1 MKSDCRDCPLGGDDS
16 WYNRRMT
23 EILMVDDERAIRDSM
38 ARRLRETGFAV
49 RVAATGAAGVAA
61 FGERRPDLV
70 LLDVM
75 MPGMDGYAACKAMRS
90 VDRETP
96 IVFLSALDAED
107 DQIRGLEAGAD
118 DYVSKTASPAL
129 LEARIRK
136 ALERAD
142 RFSKM
147 DAPAAMTKTEA
158 DIYRLL
164 ESDRGKFFSYRE
176 IFSAVCGEGYFAD
189 EGAIRVHVSNMRKK
203 LPDGESLVAKR
214 GVGYALVRG

>member
-1 MKSDCRDCPLGGDDS
+1 
-16 WYNRRMT
+16 MT
-23 EILMVDDERAIRDSM
+23 EILLVDDERSIRDSLSCQ
-38 ARRLRETGFAV
+38 LREAGFTV

-75 MPGMDGYAACKAMRS
+75 MPGMDGYAVCEAMRCA
-90 VDRETP
+90 DRETP
-96 IVFLSALDAED
+96 IVFLSALDAEE
-107 DQIRGLEAGAD
+107 DQIRGLDAGAD
-118 DYVSKTASPAL
+118 DYVSKTASPTL
-129 LEARIRK
+129 LVARIRK

-164 ESDRGKFFSYRE
+164 ESDRGRFFSYRE
-176 IFSAVCGEGYFAD
+176 IFSAVCGEGYYAD

-203 LPDGESLVAKR
+203 LPSGERLVAKR

>member
-1 MKSDCRDCPLGGDDS
+1 
-16 WYNRRMT
+16 
-23 EILMVDDERAIRDSM
+23 MVDDERTIRDSLS
-38 ARRLRETGFAV
+38 RLLREAGFEV

-118 DYVSKTASPAL
+118 DYVAKTASPAL
-129 LEARIRK
+129 LAARIRK

-147 DAPAAMTKTEA
+147 DAPAEMTKTEA

-164 ESDRGKFFSYRE
+164 ESDRGRFFSYRE
-176 IFSAVCGEGYFAD
+176 IFSAVCGEGYYAD
-189 EGAIRVHVSNMRKK
+189 ESVIRVHVSNMRKK
-203 LPDGESLVAKR
+203 LPAGERLVTR
-214 GVGYALVRG
+214 RCVGYALVRPSPVNICSSSEILR

>member
-1 MKSDCRDCPLGGDDS
+1 
-16 WYNRRMT
+16 MT
-23 EILMVDDERAIRDSM
+23 EILLVDDERTIRDSLS
-38 ARRLRETGFAV
+38 RLLREAGFSV
-49 RVAATGAAGVAA
+49 RVAANGAAGVEV
-61 FGERRPDLV
+61 FRERRPDLV

-75 MPGMDGYAACKAMRS
+75 MPGMDGYAACALMRS

-107 DQIRGLEAGAD
+107 DQIRGLDAGAD

-164 ESDRGKFFSYRE
+164 ESDRGRFFSYRE
-176 IFSAVCGEGYFAD
+176 IFSAVCGEGYYAD

-203 LPDGESLVAKR
+203 LPADECLVAKR
-214 GVGYALVRG
+214 GVGYSLVRG

>member
-1 MKSDCRDCPLGGDDS
+1 MNPRVE
-16 WYNRRMT
+16 
-23 EILMVDDERAIRDSM
+23 EILLVDDERTIRDSLS
-38 ARRLRETGFAV
+38 RLLREAGFTV
-49 RVAATGAAGVAA
+49 LIAANGAAGVEA
-61 FGERRPDLV
+61 FRGRRPDLV

-75 MPGMDGYAACKAMRS
+75 MPGMDGYAVCEAMRS
-90 VDRETP
+90 ADRETP

-107 DQIRGLEAGAD
+107 DQIRGLAAGAD
-118 DYVSKTASPAL
+118 DYVSKMASPAL

-147 DAPAAMTKTEA
+147 DAPATMTKTEA

-164 ESDRGKFFSYRE
+164 ESDCGRFFSYRE

-203 LPDGESLVAKR
+203 LPAGERLVAKR
-214 GVGYALVRG
+214 GVGYSLVRG

>member
-1 MKSDCRDCPLGGDDS
+1 MNPRVE
-16 WYNRRMT
+16 
-23 EILMVDDERAIRDSM
+23 EILLVDDERTIRGSLS
-38 ARRLRETGFAV
+38 RLLREAGFSV
-49 RVAATGAAGVAA
+49 RVAANGAAGVEA
-61 FGERRPDLV
+61 FRSRRPDLV

-75 MPGMDGYAACKAMRS
+75 MPGMDGYAVCEAMRS
-90 VDRETP
+90 ADRETP

-107 DQIRGLEAGAD
+107 DQIRGLDAGAD

-164 ESDRGKFFSYRE
+164 ESDCGRFFSYRE

-203 LPDGESLVAKR
+203 LPADERLVAKR

>member
-1 MKSDCRDCPLGGDDS
+1 
-16 WYNRRMT
+16 MT
-23 EILMVDDERAIRDSM
+23 EILLVDDERTIRDSLS
-38 ARRLRETGFAV
+38 RLLREAGFMV
-49 RVAATGAAGVAA
+49 LIAANGAAGVET
-61 FGERRPDLV
+61 FHERRPDLV

-75 MPGMDGYAACKAMRS
+75 MPGMDGYAVCEAMRS
-90 VDRETP
+90 ADRETP

-107 DQIRGLEAGAD
+107 DQIRGLAAGAD

-164 ESDRGKFFSYRE
+164 ESDCGRFFSYRE

-203 LPDGESLVAKR
+203 LPAGERLVAQR
-214 GVGYALVRG
+214 GVGYSLVRG

>member
-1 MKSDCRDCPLGGDDS
+1 
-16 WYNRRMT
+16 MT
-23 EILMVDDERAIRDSM
+23 SGRYATPWRANF
-38 ARRLRETGFAV
+38 ARRASRSASRRRARQAWLRLAS
-49 RVAATGAAGVAA
+49 GV
-61 FGERRPDLV
+61 PTL
-70 LLDVM
+70 
-75 MPGMDGYAACKAMRS
+75 CS
-90 VDRETP
+90 
-96 IVFLSALDAED
+96 SALDAED

-164 ESDRGKFFSYRE
+164 ESDRGKVFSYRE

-189 EGAIRVHVSNMRKK
+189 EGAIRVQVSNRRTK
-203 LPDGESLVAKR
+203 LTAGASLVAKR
-214 GVGYALVRG
+214 GVGYALVHGHPPTTR

>member
-1 MKSDCRDCPLGGDDS
+1 
-16 WYNRRMT
+16 MT
-23 EILMVDDERAIRDSM
+23 DILLVDDERTIRDSLS
-38 ARRLRETGFAV
+38 RLLREAGFAV
-49 RVAATGAAGVAA
+49 RVAANGAAGVEV
-61 FGERRPDLV
+61 FRERRPDLV

-75 MPGMDGYAACKAMRS
+75 MPGMDGYAACALMRS

-107 DQIRGLEAGAD
+107 DQIRGLDAGAD

-147 DAPAAMTKTEA
+147 DAPAGTRGQVFEDGRSRCDDK
-158 DIYRLL
+158 
-164 ESDRGKFFSYRE
+164 DRG
-176 IFSAVCGEGYFAD
+176 G
-189 EGAIRVHVSNMRKK
+189 H
-203 LPDGESLVAKR
+203 LPTP
-214 GVGYALVRG
+214 

>member
-1 MKSDCRDCPLGGDDS
+1 
-16 WYNRRMT
+16 MT
-23 EILMVDDERAIRDSM
+23 EILLVDDERTVRESM
-38 ARRLRETGFAV
+38 ARRLRELGFSV
-49 RVAATGAAGVAA
+49 RAASSGAAGVGA
-61 FGERRPDLV
+61 FRERRPDLV

-75 MPGMDGYAACKAMRS
+75 MPRMDGYEACRAMRS

-96 IVFLSALDAED
+96 IVFLSALDAEG

-118 DYVSKTASPAL
+118 DYVSKAVSTAL

-164 ESDRGKFFSYRE
+164 ESDRGRFLSYRE
-176 IFSAVCGEGYFAD
+176 IFSAVCGAGYFAD
-189 EGAIRVHVSNMRKK
+189 EGALRVHVSNMRKK
-203 LPDGESLVAKR
+203 LPDGERLVARR
-214 GVGYALVRG
+214 GVGYALVHG

>member
-1 MKSDCRDCPLGGDDS
+1 
-16 WYNRRMT
+16 MT
-23 EILMVDDERAIRDSM
+23 DILLVDDERTICGSLSRL
-38 ARRLRETGFAV
+38 LREPGFTV
-49 RVAATGAAGVAA
+49 RVAANGAAGVDA
-61 FGERRPDLV
+61 FRERRPDLV

-75 MPGMDGYAACKAMRS
+75 MPGMDGYAVCEAMRS
-90 VDRETP
+90 ADRETP

-107 DQIRGLEAGAD
+107 DQIRGLAAGAD

-147 DAPAAMTKTEA
+147 DAPVAMTKTEA

-164 ESDRGKFFSYRE
+164 ESDRGRFFSYRE
-176 IFSAVCGEGYFAD
+176 IFSAVCGEGYYAD
-189 EGAIRVHVSNMRKK
+189 EGAVRVHVSNMRKK
-203 LPDGESLVAKR
+203 LPSSERLVAKR

>member
-1 MKSDCRDCPLGGDDS
+1 MNPRVE
-16 WYNRRMT
+16 
-23 EILMVDDERAIRDSM
+23 EILLVDDERTIRDSLS
-38 ARRLRETGFAV
+38 RLLREAGFSV
-49 RVAATGAAGVAA
+49 RVAANGAAGVEA
-61 FGERRPDLV
+61 FRERRPDLV

-75 MPGMDGYAACKAMRS
+75 MPGMDGYAVCEAMRCA
-90 VDRETP
+90 DRETP

-107 DQIRGLEAGAD
+107 DQIRGLDAGAD

-164 ESDRGKFFSYRE
+164 ESDRGRFFSYRE
-176 IFSAVCGEGYFAD
+176 IFSAVCGEGYYAD

-203 LPDGESLVAKR
+203 LSSGERLVAKR
-214 GVGYALVRG
+214 CVGYSLVRS

>member
-1 MKSDCRDCPLGGDDS
+1 
-16 WYNRRMT
+16 MT
-23 EILMVDDERAIRDSM
+23 DILLVDDERTIRGSLS
-38 ARRLRETGFAV
+38 RLLREAGFTV
-49 RVAATGAAGVAA
+49 LIAANGAAGVDA
-61 FGERRPDLV
+61 FRERRPDLV

-75 MPGMDGYAACKAMRS
+75 MPGMDGYAVCEAMRCA
-90 VDRETP
+90 DRETP

-107 DQIRGLEAGAD
+107 DQIRGLAAGAD

-164 ESDRGKFFSYRE
+164 ESDCGRFFSYRE

-189 EGAIRVHVSNMRKK
+189 AGAIRVHVSNMRKK
-203 LPDGESLVAKR
+203 LLSGERLVAKR
-214 GVGYALVRG
+214 GVGYSLVRG

>member
-1 MKSDCRDCPLGGDDS
+1 
-16 WYNRRMT
+16 MT
-23 EILMVDDERAIRDSM
+23 EILLVDDERAIRDSLS
-38 ARRLRETGFAV
+38 RLLREAGFTV
-49 RVAATGAAGVAA
+49 RVAANGAAGVEA
-61 FGERRPDLV
+61 FRERRPDLV

-75 MPGMDGYAACKAMRS
+75 MPGMDGYAVCEAMRS
-90 VDRETP
+90 ADRETP

-107 DQIRGLEAGAD
+107 DQIRGLDAGAD

-147 DAPAAMTKTEA
+147 DAPATMTKTEA

-164 ESDRGKFFSYRE
+164 ESDCGRFFSYRE

-203 LPDGESLVAKR
+203 LPADERLVAKR

>member
-1 MKSDCRDCPLGGDDS
+1 M
-16 WYNRRMT
+16 
-23 EILMVDDERAIRDSM
+23 
-38 ARRLRETGFAV
+38 
-49 RVAATGAAGVAA
+49 
-61 FGERRPDLV
+61 DL
-70 LLDVM
+70 M
-75 MPGMDGYAACKAMRS
+75 MPGMDGYAVCEAMRCA
-90 VDRETP
+90 DRETP

-107 DQIRGLEAGAD
+107 DQIRGLDAGAD

-164 ESDRGKFFSYRE
+164 ESDCGRFFSYRE

-203 LPDGESLVAKR
+203 LPADERLVAKR

>member
-1 MKSDCRDCPLGGDDS
+1 
-16 WYNRRMT
+16 MT
-23 EILMVDDERAIRDSM
+23 EILLVDDERTIRDSLS
-38 ARRLRETGFAV
+38 RLLREAGFTV
-49 RVAATGAAGVAA
+49 LIAANGAAGVEA
-61 FGERRPDLV
+61 FRERRPDLV

-75 MPGMDGYAACKAMRS
+75 MPGMDGYAVCEAMRCA
-90 VDRETP
+90 DRETP

-107 DQIRGLEAGAD
+107 DQIRGLAAGAD

-164 ESDRGKFFSYRE
+164 ESDCGRFFSYRE

-203 LPDGESLVAKR
+203 LPADERLVAKR

>member
-1 MKSDCRDCPLGGDDS
+1 
-16 WYNRRMT
+16 MT
-23 EILMVDDERAIRDSM
+23 EILLVDDERTIRDSLS
-38 ARRLRETGFAV
+38 RLLREAGFTV
-49 RVAATGAAGVAA
+49 LIAANGAAGVET
-61 FGERRPDLV
+61 FHERRPDLV

-75 MPGMDGYAACKAMRS
+75 MPGMDGYAVCEAMRS
-90 VDRETP
+90 ADRETP

-107 DQIRGLEAGAD
+107 DQIRGLAAGAD
-118 DYVSKTASPAL
+118 DYVSKIASPAL

-164 ESDRGKFFSYRE
+164 ESDCGRFFSYRE

-189 EGAIRVHVSNMRKK
+189 EGAIRVHVSNIRKK
-203 LPDGESLVAKR
+203 LPADERLVAKR

>member
-1 MKSDCRDCPLGGDDS
+1 
-16 WYNRRMT
+16 MT
-23 EILMVDDERAIRDSM
+23 EILLVDDERTIRDSLS
-38 ARRLRETGFAV
+38 RLLREAGFAV
-49 RVAATGAAGVAA
+49 RAAANGAAGVEA
-61 FGERRPDLV
+61 FRGRRPDLV

-75 MPGMDGYAACKAMRS
+75 MPGMDGYAVCEAMRS
-90 VDRETP
+90 ADRETP

-107 DQIRGLEAGAD
+107 DQIRGLDAGAD

-164 ESDRGKFFSYRE
+164 ESDCGRFFSYRE

-203 LPDGESLVAKR
+203 LPADERLVAKR
-214 GVGYALVRG
+214 GVGYSLVRG

>member
-1 MKSDCRDCPLGGDDS
+1 MAD
-16 WYNRRMT
+16 
-23 EILMVDDERAIRDSM
+23 ILLIDDERTIRESLS
-38 ARRLRETGFAV
+38 RLLREAGFTV
-49 RVAATGAAGVAA
+49 RIASNGEAGVET
-61 FGERRPDLV
+61 FHERRPDLV

-75 MPGMDGYAACKAMRS
+75 MPGMDGYAACAAMRS
-90 VDRETP
+90 ADRETP

-107 DQIRGLEAGAD
+107 DQIRGLDAGAD

-147 DAPAAMTKTEA
+147 DAPATMTKTEA

-164 ESDRGKFFSYRE
+164 ESDCGRFFSYRE

-203 LPDGESLVAKR
+203 LPADERLVAKR

>member
-1 MKSDCRDCPLGGDDS
+1 
-16 WYNRRMT
+16 MT
-23 EILMVDDERAIRDSM
+23 EILLVDDERTIRGSLS
-38 ARRLRETGFAV
+38 RLLREAGFTV
-49 RVAATGAAGVAA
+49 RVAANGAAGVDA
-61 FGERRPDLV
+61 FHERRPDLV

-75 MPGMDGYAACKAMRS
+75 MPGMDGYAACAAMRS
-90 VDRETP
+90 ADRETP

-107 DQIRGLEAGAD
+107 DQIRGLAAGAD

-142 RFSKM
+142 SFSKM
-147 DAPAAMTKTEA
+147 DAPATMTKTEA

-164 ESDRGKFFSYRE
+164 ESDCGRFFSYRE
-176 IFSAVCGEGYFAD
+176 IFSAVCGEGDFAD

-203 LPDGESLVAKR
+203 LPAGERLVAKR
-214 GVGYALVRG
+214 CVGYALVRG

>member
-1 MKSDCRDCPLGGDDS
+1 
-16 WYNRRMT
+16 MT
-23 EILMVDDERAIRDSM
+23 EILLVDDERTIRDTLS
-38 ARRLRETGFAV
+38 RLLREAGFTV
-49 RVAATGAAGVAA
+49 LIAANGAAGVEA
-61 FGERRPDLV
+61 FRGRRPDLV

-75 MPGMDGYAACKAMRS
+75 MPGMDGYAVCEAMRCA
-90 VDRETP
+90 DRETP
-96 IVFLSALDAED
+96 IVFLSALAAED
-107 DQIRGLEAGAD
+107 DQIHGLDAGAD

-164 ESDRGKFFSYRE
+164 ESDCGRFFSYRE
-176 IFSAVCGEGYFAD
+176 IFYAVCGEGYFAD

-203 LPDGESLVAKR
+203 LPAGERRVAKR
-214 GVGYALVRG
+214 GVGYSLVRG